1 MKHEERSMAA
11 LAHLVVIIPLWG
23 ILVAGIIWLYFKEK
37 SKAVVFHAQQAI
49 FFQVI
54 LLIVIVVAL
63 VFRLFCSIIAVI
75 NRPLAAILNAGNI
88 VLLVVCVVVY
98 AAACLY
104 AAWSVLEGR
113 DFEYPFI
120 GKQLRESAVDTK
132 DK

>member
-1 MKHEERSMAA
+1 MKHEEQSMAA
-11 LAHLVVIIPLWG
+11 LTHLVVIIPLWG

-54 LLIVIVVAL
+54 LLIIIVVAL

-75 NRPLAAILNAGNI
+75 NRPLAGILNAGNI

>member
-1 MKHEERSMAA
+1 MKQEERSMAA

-23 ILVAGIIWLYFKEK
+23 ILFAGIIWLYFKEK

-49 FFQVI
+49 FFQVM
-54 LLIVIVVAL
+54 LLIVIVIAL
-63 VFRLFCSIIAVI
+63 IFQLFCSIIAVI
-75 NRPLAAILNAGNI
+75 NSPLSAILNAGNWVLTI
-88 VLLVVCVVVY
+88 VCMIVY
-98 AAACLY
+98 VAACLY

-120 GKQLRESAVDTK
+120 GKQLRESAVDTG

>member
-23 ILVAGIIWLYFKEK
+23 ILFAGIIWLYFKEK

-54 LLIVIVVAL
+54 LLIIIVVAL
-63 VFRLFCSIIAVI
+63 VFQLFCSIIAVI
-75 NRPLAAILNAGNI
+75 NSPLAAILNAGNWVLTI
-88 VLLVVCVVVY
+88 VCMVVY

-120 GKQLRESAVDTK
+120 GRQLREGAAGTEEK
-132 DK
+132 